1 MTKRALPAAHLG
13 ARPVNLRA
21 ELSPRAVEMWHPGL
35 QARAPDGGKDGPFQ
49 IDVLEVIGED
59 YWTSGGV
66 TARKVS
72 ALLRQAGDR
81 DLVVNINSPGGDVF
95 EGMAIYN
102 LLREHPGA
110 VTVRIIGLAA
120 SAASVIAEAG
130 DTVQIA
136 QAGFVMI
143 HNAWVLAVGDRHAL
157 AQTIELLAAV
167 DGVLADVY
175 AGRSGLS
182 VEEIAALMD
191 RETWLSGKEA
201 IARGLADEHLASD
214 AVTQGAKASAVP
226 HVRALHLADALMGQ
240 AGASR
245 SARREILGE
254 LTAMPRAGEDGTP
267 GAAVSGAA
275 DSLLA
280 RLKSI
285 HIG

>member
-1 MTKRALPAAHLG
+1 MTKRVLPAAHLG
-13 ARPVNLRA
+13 ARPVSLRA
-21 ELSPRAVEMWHPGL
+21 ELSPRAVDMWHPGL
-35 QARAPDGGKDGPFQ
+35 QARAADGGKNAPYQ

-59 YWTSGGV
+59 PWTGGGV
-66 TARKVS
+66 TARKIG

-81 DLVVNINSPGGDVF
+81 DLIVNVNSPGGDVF
-95 EGMAIYN
+95 EGLAVYN

-120 SAASVIAEAG
+120 SAASIIAEAG

-136 QAGFVMI
+136 QAGFLMI
-143 HNAWVLAVGDRHAL
+143 HNAWVLSAGDRHAL
-157 AQTIELLAAV
+157 AQTCEMLAAV
-167 DGVLADVY
+167 DGVMADVY
-175 AGRSGLS
+175 AARSGLAAS
-182 VEEIAALMD
+182 EVTALMD

-214 AVTQGAKASAVP
+214 AVTDNAKASAAP
-226 HVRALHLADALMGQ
+226 HLRALHRADALMAQ

-245 SARREILGE
+245 AARREIIGE

-267 GAAVSGAA
+267 GAAVRGAA
-275 DSLLA
+275 ADLLA

-285 HIG
+285 HVG